1 MKDRSDYTFK
11 KKINE
16 LLASRGMNQ
25 AQLAEIRGESR
36 QLTQKALAQYKWEKS
51 KMLVLFSQ
59 IFGQPVHYCFVD
71 NDTGERMVFVD
82 DNGGRHFVENID
94 PLLAKDNVTK
104 AEIAEVAQCTAI
116 HIYDRFAAD
125 FWYKDELIRI
135 CKYLGYTMTI
145 VGDNLDQPPLYVF
158 DDDDLAKPK
167 KPKKKAEKKNEDEG
181 EKKEPAE
188 KKDEKTEEK
197 NDVPA
202 ADVSE
207 KAESPTKEED
217 ADE

>member
-51 KMLVLFSQ
+51 KLLELFRQ
-59 IFGQPVHYCFVD
+59 IFDQPVHYCFVD

-82 DNGGRHFVENID
+82 DDGGRHIIENID
-94 PLLAKDNVTK
+94 PLLAKENVTK

-116 HIYDRFAAD
+116 HIYDRFAND

-145 VGDNLDQPPLYVF
+145 VGDNLDQPPLYIF

-167 KPKKKAEKKNEDEG
+167 KAKKK
-181 EKKEPAE
+181 KKEE
-188 KKDEKTEEK
+188 EENTDTGKTENAE
-197 NDVPA
+197 
-202 ADVSE
+202 E
-207 KAESPTKEED
+207 ESPKGKVAENE
-217 ADE
+217 

>member
-51 KMLVLFSQ
+51 KMLTLFSQ

-82 DNGGRHFVENID
+82 DNGERHIVENID

-104 AEIAEVAQCTAI
+104 TEIAEVAQCTAI

-167 KPKKKAEKKNEDEG
+167 KSKKKAEKKKEDASAAG
-181 EKKEPAE
+181 ADAE
-188 KKDEKTEEK
+188 KKDEKTEESAG
-197 NDVPA
+197 DA
-202 ADVSE
+202 ME
-207 KAESPTKEED
+207 AESPAGKETED
-217 ADE
+217 E

>member
-82 DNGGRHFVENID
+82 DNGGRHFIENID

-116 HIYDRFAAD
+116 HIYDRFASD

-167 KPKKKAEKKNEDEG
+167 KPKKKA
-181 EKKEPAE
+181 AQ
-188 KKDEKTEEK
+188 KKDEKAEEK

>member
-167 KPKKKAEKKNEDEG
+167 KPKKKA
-181 EKKEPAE
+181 AE

-197 NDVPA
+197 NDASA
-202 ADVSE
+202 ADASE